1 MILDLKRF
9 VAAEGPYWSELEQL
23 LDGLDRRSDAP
34 PTLDQVRRLH
44 YLYERACAGL
54 VRLGGISSER
64 AVRQNLE
71 QLVARAYAQI
81 NLGQRRPPLKRAALW
96 LWRDFPAA
104 VRRRRVAG
112 LVITAAM
119 FLGALLGGFAAGTD
133 REFGLQTIV
142 PAQFSHLLGDPSERV
157 REEESEDPNLTSGDK
172 ANFSAALMANNIRVS
187 LLAFALGA
195 TFGIGTLIVEFYN
208 GVILGLVVV
217 DYIQAGEGVFLV
229 AWLLPHGSIEIPAI
243 LIAGQA
249 GLCLGAT
256 LLFPRERLS
265 LGERL
270 AEVRDDLLALLG
282 GCAVLLVW
290 AGLVEAFFS
299 QYHAPIL
306 PYWLKIAFGTAQ
318 LGAFVFF
325 LCYAGRSRPQSRRR

>member
-1 MILDLKRF
+1 MILDLNRF
-9 VAAEGPYWSELEQL
+9 VASEGPYWTELEKL
-23 LDGLDRRSDAP
+23 LEALEHHSDTKPSIEQA
-34 PTLDQVRRLH
+34 RRLH

-54 VRLGGISSER
+54 VRLGEFSSER

-71 QLVARAYAQI
+71 QLVARAFAQI
-81 NLGQRRPPLKRAALW
+81 NLGQRRPPLRRALLW
-96 LWRDFPAA
+96 IARDFPAA
-104 VRRRRVAG
+104 VRRRRWCGIIVVTAF
-112 LVITAAM
+112 LV
-119 FLGALLGGFAAGTD
+119 GSLLGGFAVGID
-133 REFGLQTIV
+133 REFALQTIV

-157 REEESEDPNLTSGDK
+157 REEESGDPGLQAGDK
-172 ANFSAALMANNIRVS
+172 LNFSAALMANNIRVS

-195 TFGIGTLIVEFYN
+195 TFGLGTLIVEFYN

-217 DYIQAGEGVFLV
+217 DYIRAGEGVFLV

-256 LLFPRERLS
+256 LLFPRDRLS

-270 AEVRDDLLALLG
+270 REVRDDLLALLG
-282 GCAVLLVW
+282 GCAALLVW
-290 AGLVEAFFS
+290 AAVVEAFFS

-306 PYWLKIAFGTAQ
+306 PYWLKIAFGAAQ
-318 LGAFVFF
+318 LAALIFF
-325 LCYAGRSRPQSRRR
+325 LFFAGRDRPQAHVR